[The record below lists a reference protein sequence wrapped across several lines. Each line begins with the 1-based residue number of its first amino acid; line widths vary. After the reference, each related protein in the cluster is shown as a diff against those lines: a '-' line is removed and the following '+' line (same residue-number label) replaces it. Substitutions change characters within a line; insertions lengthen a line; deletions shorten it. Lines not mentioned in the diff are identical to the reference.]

1 MDPLT
6 RTVRPL
12 KWRRKRKPLSQE
24 VRNTYR
30 VLAVTLLIMGLAS
43 TGTYLYTNSL
53 QPAKGYQ
60 LKQLQMDQESLE
72 SELRKLNRQVIEA
85 KSFINI
91 QASEILQKMETSTS
105 DQFSYLEDETYAQE
119 NSDTV
124 QQ

>member
-119 NSDTV
+119 TSDTV
-124 QQ
+124 QN

>member
-30 VLAVTLLIMGLAS
+30 VLAITLLIMGLAS